1 MALVYTTRNT
11 ISSARSCCNVID
23 SIPLGLIINTE
34 ALQPSY
40 NIKPYWTRIQSL
52 FWVQF
57 HKYFERNIAWK
68 KKKVNLTWCYP
79 FKFFF
84 LVSTTTTP
92 KMMMVTSV
100 AEMRI
105 WAWPSFSV
113 SFSPKT
119 YFNICWACV
128 YVSFFINNKFISHN
142 NSGNH
147 LRKYDVFPKGK
158 RSKQMSL

>member
-1 MALVYTTRNT
+1 MVYTTRNT

-68 KKKVNLTWCYP
+68 KKVNLTWCYP
-79 FKFFF
+79 FKFSIRSFHIRMM
-84 LVSTTTTP
+84 TTTQTT
-92 KMMMVTSV
+92 MLTSV

-113 SFSPKT
+113 TFSLRNYIT
-119 YFNICWACV
+119 ICWACV
-128 YVSFFINNKFISHN
+128 CVCTSSLTINSFLTTTLGTI
-142 NSGNH
+142 
-147 LRKYDVFPKGK
+147 
-158 RSKQMSL
+158 